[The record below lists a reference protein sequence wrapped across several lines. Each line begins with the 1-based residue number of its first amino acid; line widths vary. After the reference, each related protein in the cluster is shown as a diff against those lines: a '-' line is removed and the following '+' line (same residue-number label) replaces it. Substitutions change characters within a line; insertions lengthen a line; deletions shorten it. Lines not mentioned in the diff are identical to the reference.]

1 MRKKSHMELGNYLI
15 RQYLS
20 GLPGSHKTAF
30 LFGCIQPDKNPITY
44 LKGSIRYQWFRGHN
58 YPNTHRFM
66 KRISRRL
73 EQKGRLHIWDYYT
86 LGKLIHYT
94 ADAFTAPHN
103 VSYKKS
109 LSDHRLYEASL
120 QAYFLPYLQR
130 CPRLDIRIVPNI
142 MEEIINRHNDYRSH
156 ASAIEN
162 DARFA
167 LEACCC
173 VLTALLIPRLIP

>member
-1 MRKKSHMELGNYLI
+1 MRGKSHMELGHYLI
-15 RQYLS
+15 RQF
-20 GLPGSHKTAF
+20 LPEIPGHHKTAF

-44 LKGSIRYQWFRGHN
+44 LKGSFRYQWFRGHN

-66 KRISRRL
+66 TRISQRL
-73 EQKGRLHIWDYYT
+73 EQKDRLHLWDYYT

-94 ADAFTAPHN
+94 ADAFTTAHN
-103 VSYKKS
+103 ESYKCS
-109 LSDHRLYEASL
+109 LSDHRLYEVSL
-120 QAYFLPYLQR
+120 QDHFLPYLLY
-130 CPRLDIRIVPNI
+130 CPLPVIPIAPNI
-142 MEEIINRHNDYRSH
+142 MEGIVRCHNDYRSH

-173 VLTALLIPRLIP
+173 VLAVLQMPRLML